1 MSRNAFSYD
10 PQDAAGTRDSSA
22 RNGST
27 RGSARQRRSTPPDTL
42 GSRNPA
48 PEAPDRGDITEPR
61 ERDSNRE
68 GRNTSPR
75 AYSVRDRAY
84 LLRDSEMH
92 SLKEIGKFRVIPV
105 SDLAKYAYGGDRERM
120 EKDIR
125 ALERQS
131 LLCDKTLEISQKKT
145 LRVVTLTKVG
155 HRLLK
160 NANQLPDDQPI
171 YHGLVKPR
179 EVKHDADLY
188 RLYQKEA
195 ARIERAGGR
204 PVRVL
209 LDFELK
215 RNLNRDLALLGP
227 EKDDQDR
234 KNQIAAKHGLQ
245 LVNGKIPVPDLRIE
259 YETPELELRHVDPEL
274 ATRDY
279 RPRAMAEKASAGF
292 SLYGR
297 SEDTSRLRR
306 VLDEREIT
314 ARILTL

>member
-1 MSRNAFSYD
+1 VSRDAFSYD
-10 PQDAAGTRDSSA
+10 PQDAGDVRDTAARASA
-22 RNGST
+22 RP
-27 RGSARQRRSTPPDTL
+27 RRSTPPDTRDT
-42 GSRNPA
+42 RNPVSDGPGRA
-48 PEAPDRGDITEPR
+48 DSTETR
-61 ERDSNRE
+61 EHSSSRE
-68 GRNTSPR
+68 ERHESPR
-75 AYSVRDRAY
+75 AYYVRDRAY

-92 SLKEIGKFRVIPV
+92 SLKEIGKFRVVPV
-105 SDLAKYAYGGDRERM
+105 TDLAKYAYGGDREQM

-125 ALERQS
+125 GLARKS
-131 LLCDKTLEISQKKT
+131 LLRDNTLEISQKKT
-145 LRVVTLTKVG
+145 LRVVTLTKAG
-155 HRLLK
+155 HRLLTK
-160 NANQLPDDQPI
+160 TNQLPDNQPI

-209 LDFELK
+209 LDYELK

-227 EKDDQDR
+227 EKDDPNAKER
-234 KNQIAAKHGLQ
+234 IAEKHALRV
-245 LVNGKIPVPDLRIE
+245 VNAKIPIPDMRVE
-259 YETPELELRHVDPEL
+259 YETRDLEMRHVDLEL

-297 SEDTSRLRR
+297 SEDASRLRR

-314 ARILTL
+314 AGILNL

>member
-1 MSRNAFSYD
+1 MSRDAFSYD
-10 PQDAAGTRDSSA
+10 PQDAGETRDTSP
-22 RNGST
+22 
-27 RGSARQRRSTPPDTL
+27 RRSSRQQNSAPP
-42 GSRNPA
+42 GARYSRNPA
-48 PEAPDRGDITEPR
+48 PEAPGRGDGSEVR
-61 ERDSNRE
+61 EQRPTRDARSD
-68 GRNTSPR
+68 SPR
-75 AYSVRDRAY
+75 PYYVRDRAY

-105 SDLAKYAYGGDRERM
+105 SDLAKYAYGGNRQRM

-125 ALERQS
+125 ALARQS
-131 LLCDKTLEISQKKT
+131 LLRDKTLEISQKKT
-145 LRVVTLTKVG
+145 LRIVTLTKAG

-160 NANQLPDDQPI
+160 KTKQVPDNQPI
-171 YHGLVKPR
+171 YYGLVKPR

-195 ARIERAGGR
+195 ARIERAGGH

-209 LDFELK
+209 LDYELK
-215 RNLNRDLALLGP
+215 RTLNRDLALLGADRNDP
-227 EKDDQDR
+227 DR
-234 KNQIAAKHGLQ
+234 KTEVAEKHHLHV
-245 LVNGKIPVPDLRIE
+245 VNGKIPVPDLRVE
-259 YETPELELRHVDPEL
+259 YENPELELRHVDLEL

-297 SEDTSRLRR
+297 SEDASRLRR

-314 ARILTL
+314 AGILTL

>member
-1 MSRNAFSYD
+1 
-10 PQDAAGTRDSSA
+10 
-22 RNGST
+22 
-27 RGSARQRRSTPPDTL
+27 
-42 GSRNPA
+42 
-48 PEAPDRGDITEPR
+48 
-61 ERDSNRE
+61 
-68 GRNTSPR
+68 
-75 AYSVRDRAY
+75 
-84 LLRDSEMH
+84 MH
-92 SLKEIGKFRVIPV
+92 SLKEIGKFRVILV

-131 LLCDKTLEISQKKT
+131 LLRDKTLEISQKKT

-234 KNQIAAKHGLQ
+234 KNQIAEKHSLQ

-259 YETPELELRHVDPEL
+259 YETPELELRHVDLEL
-274 ATRDY
+274 VTRDY